1 MLMAMRTNNADILVH
16 LLVALGLTYVLG
28 FERELRGSSAGD
40 RTFSLIG
47 VGTALIGTLGAHGNR
62 FVLGAAVTGIAFI
75 GGGLTFRQAT
85 ERGNVARGVPT
96 AAAIFAAA
104 AIGAVAGYG
113 LLLPATVTTAVVLL
127 VLEVDHIPGLRVL
140 NGRRWTPR
148 VAHDEPGESYA
159 QDSADS
165 AP

>member
-1 MLMAMRTNNADILVH
+1 MRANSVQILIH

-28 FERELRGSSAGD
+28 FERELRGSPAGD

-47 VGTALIGTLGAHGNR
+47 VGTALIGTLAAHGIP
-62 FVLGAAVTGIAFI
+62 FVLAGAITGIGFI
-75 GGGLTFRQAT
+75 GGGLTFRQST
-85 ERGNVARGVPT
+85 EHGDVPRGITT

-113 LLLPATVTTAVVLL
+113 LLLPAAVTTAIILF

-140 NGRRWTPR
+140 NGQHWAPR
-148 VAHDEPGESYA
+148 VPHDDPGESYA
-159 QDSADS
+159 EDSPDS

>member
-1 MLMAMRTNNADILVH
+1 MLMAMRTNDTDVLVH
-16 LLVALGLTYVLG
+16 LLVALGLTYILG
-28 FERELRGSSAGD
+28 FERELRGSAAGD

-47 VGTALIGTLGAHGNR
+47 VGTALLGTLAAHGNR

-85 ERGNVARGVPT
+85 EHGNVSRGVPT

-113 LLLPATVTTAVVLL
+113 LLLPATITTAIILL
-127 VLEVDHIPGLRVL
+127 VLEVDHIAGLRVL
-140 NGRRWTPR
+140 NGKHWAPR

-159 QDSADS
+159 QDSPNS